1 MRTQTSC
8 FNLTALRKDLTRF
21 APLWGLYTLALLCGL
36 FLLTGDNQWGDWYLA
51 DNFISLSQFM
61 PLVNLGYAFLAAAA
75 LFGDL
80 FNARMC
86 NGLHALPLRREGWFA
101 VHTLSGLLFSL
112 IPTLV
117 MALASLPMMLQSGVE
132 NAWTLSLYFFA
143 YSNLQFLFFFATAVL
158 AAQCVGNYVAMALM
172 FLLIN
177 GGAVLIY
184 ILVDNLLPPLLYGV
198 ITPTDPFSFLSPV
211 FYMSEEGHLF
221 DTTYPTEPGNTFS
234 FVLGDGWGYLLA
246 APLWAWLCWCWR
258 ACSTG
263 GGIWKP
269 PGTLPPSA
277 GSTRWQPCALR
288 WWAAACS
295 TLSTALCAVSEG
307 SPTTPW
313 PSWA

>member
-177 GGAVLIY
+177 GGAALVF
-184 ILVDNLLPPLLYGV
+184 ILVDNLLTPLLYGV
-198 ITPTDPFSFLSPV
+198 ITPTEPFVFLSPV
-211 FYMSEEGHLF
+211 FYMVERGHLF
-221 DTTYPTEPGNTFS
+221 DVN
-234 FVLGDGWGYLLA
+234 
-246 APLWAWLCWCWR
+246 
-258 ACSTG
+258 
-263 GGIWKP
+263 
-269 PGTLPPSA
+269 
-277 GSTRWQPCALR
+277 
-288 WWAAACS
+288 
-295 TLSTALCAVSEG
+295 
-307 SPTTPW
+307 
-313 PSWA
+313 